1 MGHNGCD
8 GAQASGP
15 WAIGSGYRF
24 ISIQNGHKQD
34 GTRVQG
40 IPTLLSEMPK
50 QACVAYWHWS
60 RLIAKGQT
68 EYVKD
73 KLTKPPAQSVNV
85 QRNVHTT
92 LNQALIHPQTG
103 ENLSVYCTLDMV
115 KVYVR
120 TLFPKVDATS
130 LLEDE
135 TAVWRYRSSPSKAD
149 KIGTYLQQN
158 EANST

>member
-1 MGHNGCD
+1 
-8 GAQASGP
+8 
-15 WAIGSGYRF
+15 
-24 ISIQNGHKQD
+24 
-34 GTRVQG
+34 
-40 IPTLLSEMPK
+40 MPK

-60 RLIAKGQT
+60 RLIAKAQT

-73 KLTKPPAQSVNV
+73 KLTEPLAQCVNV

-120 TLFPKVDATS
+120 TLFPKVHPSWRMKQGCGGTACPLVS
-130 LLEDE
+130 LGPLH
-135 TAVWRYRSSPSKAD
+135 
-149 KIGTYLQQN
+149 G
-158 EANST
+158 